1 MLPMFP
7 VCSVTY
13 VSGHTRRRPGKERR
27 VTGFPGGDAAHL
39 SGLRVLSS
47 LRPCSPGRRFAP
59 PPGKERRVTDFPGG
73 DAAHLSGL
81 RILSSLRPGR
91 PAPPSGKA
99 RRVAGFPGG
108 DAAHL
113 SGLRVLS
120 SLRPGS
126 PGRRF
131 APPPGKERRVAGFPG
146 GDAAHLSG
154 LRVLSNLRACSPA
167 KRSASRGIIGYSAE
181 ARAPAP
187 RSAAGCVSAQ
197 SEYVD
202 TADPAYPPD
211 SGGDYCARFLASR
224 E

>member
-1 MLPMFP
+1 MSSEAMPRHD
-7 VCSVTY
+7 T
-13 VSGHTRRRPGKERR
+13 
-27 VTGFPGGDAAHL
+27 FPGL
-39 SGLRVLSS
+39 RRKRLTRLRV
-47 LRPCSPGRRFAP
+47 PGN
-59 PPGKERRVTDFPGG
+59 
-73 DAAHLSGL
+73 
-81 RILSSLRPGR
+81 
-91 PAPPSGKA
+91 
-99 RRVAGFPGG
+99 
-108 DAAHL
+108 
-113 SGLRVLS
+113 
-120 SLRPGS
+120 LRPGS
-126 PGRRF
+126 P
-131 APPPGKERRVAGFPG
+131 APPRKKSAEWQTFPEAMLRICSGYASSAVCGPVARARALRRPPEKERRVAEFPG